1 MEGLFYR
8 LSGDEIIVSI
18 QTGLKQR
25 PTDVELASF
34 RAIVEAAI
42 PFAHRVSNIAP
53 RTNSTGADYGKWQVR
68 MNVEPTNAC
77 PRMAVKLL
85 KQKFVD
91 ETRHEE

>member
-8 LSGDEIIVSI
+8 LSGNEIIVSM
-18 QTGLKQR
+18 QTALKQR
-25 PTDVELASF
+25 PSDSELASF
-34 RAIVEAAI
+34 KEIIEAAI
-42 PFAHRVSNIAP
+42 PFVHRTSNMQL
-53 RTNSTGADYGKWQVR
+53 RTSSTGADYGKWQVR
-68 MNVEPTNAC
+68 MNVTPTYAC